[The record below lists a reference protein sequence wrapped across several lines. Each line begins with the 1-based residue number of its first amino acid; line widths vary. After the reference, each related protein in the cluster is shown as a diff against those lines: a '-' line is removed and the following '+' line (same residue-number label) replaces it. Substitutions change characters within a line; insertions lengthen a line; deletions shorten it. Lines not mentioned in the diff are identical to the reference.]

1 MAEHGTDGWDETP
14 LDATVRTARGSHMAP
29 EGDGADPCDRTQVVS
44 PARQGADPHVPSG
57 QVPYGNAQQADP
69 YAGAAT
75 DPYARAGAAGS
86 QADPYAR
93 QEPPTHAD
101 PYARTGAAGF
111 QTDAY
116 AQRRPVDA
124 PPQQP
129 AYGEDEEGGGA
140 VISHRADLRWVK
152 TAATIVIAL
161 LGVLVVVA
169 ITSCVMGGGKTVADA
184 GSNAVGSSDLGS
196 NSSKEPSG
204 GSSSSSS
211 SSDAP
216 TSKDDSSSSSSDSA
230 DTSASTKG
238 AEIGSSI
245 GSAVG
250 SAAGNVADKLG
261 SVDTSGIQEQLG
273 SAADSLGSAASSIAG
288 AAGDLIGQLTSN

>member
-75 DPYARAGAAGS
+75 DPYAR
-86 QADPYAR
+86 
-93 QEPPTHAD
+93 QEPPTQAD

-211 SSDAP
+211 SSNDQA
-216 TSKDDSSSSSSDSA
+216 SKDGSSSGSDDSSSSSDSA
-230 DTSASTKG
+230 DTSAGTKG